1 VNAISLDDKYTAT
14 QGRIFLSGTQALV
27 RLPIEQARR
36 DAAAGHNTAGFIS
49 GYRGSPL
56 GGYDNA
62 LWAAAR
68 HLEANRIHFEPGVN
82 EDLAATAIWGTQ
94 QVPLLKEARY
104 DGVFGLWYG
113 KGPGVD
119 RSTDAIKHGNF
130 AGTSPLGGVLALCGD
145 DHAARSSTLAHQ
157 SDHALIHCGMPVLN
171 PTGIQDYIDLSLM
184 GIAMSRYAS
193 LWVGFKCVTDI
204 VDGSANILA
213 GDERIA
219 PVLPTDYEMPPDG
232 LSIRREVAALAQEA
246 RLFEHRILAA
256 QAFVRANRID
266 GVVMGAP
273 GRRRLGIV
281 TTGKGLA
288 DTAEALALL
297 GLDAEHLSALGVAIY
312 KVGMVWPLEPEGIRR
327 FAQDCDELLV
337 IEEKRPVIEE
347 QIAHL
352 LYNLPSDLRPRLV
365 GKRDETGKPL
375 ICETGELN
383 ADLIVIAV
391 AQRLDAL
398 GQTTEHSAKAQAV
411 LSLNGQ
417 QIENA
422 QVVRTPSF
430 CAGCPHNRSTRI
442 PDGSIASAGIGCH
455 GMAAFMPDRNTLPV
469 SQMGGEGASWIGQA
483 PFVDMPHMFQNIGDG
498 TYFHS
503 GLLALRACVAAN
515 VNITYKV
522 LLNGAV
528 GMTGGQPI
536 EGEDF
541 SGEITAPHVASQVH
555 AEGAGRIAVVSDD
568 PERFAGAH
576 DQFPPGTSFHHRD
589 DLDQVQR
596 ELREW
601 RGVSVLIYDQSC
613 ATERRRLRKRGKYP
627 DSDER
632 LLIASEVCEGCGDC
646 GVQSGCIAIEPLET
660 EMGLKRQINQ
670 SVCNQDYSCLKG
682 FCPSFVSVTGGRLKA
697 RQAGTGLVDLA
708 KDLPEPVLPQAEKG
722 FSLLITGIGG
732 AGVVTVGAVLGMAA
746 HIADRAVTV
755 LDMSGFAQRNGSV
768 TSHLRVGNGSMPQ
781 SMRIPAQ
788 EASLVIGCDP
798 VVTAGPECLAM
809 MNEAECNVVLNRF
822 VAPTSSMALDP
833 DFLIDGSMLE
843 RRIARRIGEEQVK
856 SVDATGMAN
865 AMLGN
870 AIGAN
875 MLLVGHAWQAGLLP
889 IPREAIERAIRL
901 NGTAVEMNLAAF
913 ALGRAL
919 FAQPEAIEAMRG
931 PAEGA
936 APEAMDLSTLVDS
949 RMRHL
954 ANYQDDGL
962 AARYRTLIDR
972 VAQAER
978 QCTPD
983 HGDLAR
989 AVAEIYPRLLAYK
1002 DEYEVAR
1009 LLTTGSL
1016 AQELSDTFEGDY
1028 EVRYNLAPP
1037 LLSRRDPATGRLQ
1050 KRSFGPWLRGPL
1062 RVLASMRRLRGTVF
1076 DLFGYHPHR
1085 RMERALIAEFEAMI
1099 EDVVASLTPENHAH
1113 AVDMVKAYGA
1123 IRGYDIVKEASV
1135 EVARAKASE
1144 ARLAFTSKPQSPSVD
1159 KVAANS

>member
-1 VNAISLDDKYTAT
+1 MNLVAIDDKYTAS

-36 DAAAGHNTAGFIS
+36 DAAVGLDTAGFIS

-68 HLEANRIHFEPGVN
+68 HLEANRVHFEPGVN

-94 QVPLLKEARY
+94 QVPLLQQARY
-104 DGVFGLWYG
+104 DGVFGIWYG

-119 RSTDAIKHGNF
+119 RSMDAIKHGNF

-171 PTGIQDYIDLSLM
+171 PAGIQDYIDLGLM
-184 GIAMSRYAS
+184 GFAMSRYAS

-213 GDERIA
+213 GGDRIT
-219 PVLPTDYEMPPDG
+219 PVLPTDFEMPPDG

-256 QAFVRANRID
+256 QAFARANSID
-266 GVVMGAP
+266 GVVMGAS

-288 DTAEALALL
+288 DTGEALSLL
-297 GLDAEHLSALGVAIY
+297 GFDPGRLSSMGVAIY
-312 KVGMVWPLEPEGIRR
+312 KVGMVWPLEPEGIRQ
-327 FAQDCDELLV
+327 FAQDCDEVLV

-352 LYNLPSDLRPRLV
+352 LYNLPTDLRPRLV

-383 ADLIVIAV
+383 ADLILKAL
-391 AQRLDAL
+391 AQRLDL
-398 GQTTEHSAKAQAV
+398 LEPSQEFPSAAQAV
-411 LSLNGQ
+411 LSRNGQ
-417 QIENA
+417 QVENA
-422 QVVRTPSF
+422 QVLRTPSF

-442 PDGSIASAGIGCH
+442 PEGSIASAGIGCH

-515 VNITYKV
+515 VNITYKI

-555 AEGAGRIAVVSDD
+555 AEGARRIAVVTDD
-568 PERFAGAH
+568 PERFAGNRE
-576 DQFPPGTSFHHRD
+576 QFPPGTSFHHRD
-589 DLDQVQR
+589 DLDLVQR
-596 ELREW
+596 ELRDW

-682 FCPSFVSVTGGRLKA
+682 FCPSFVSVTGGKLKA
-697 RQAGTGLVDLA
+697 RQSGTGLTGLVD
-708 KDLPEPVLPQAEKG
+708 DLPEPVLPQCDEA
-722 FSLLITGIGG
+722 FSLLVTGIGG

-768 TSHLRVGNGSMPQ
+768 MSHLRVGDGGMPQ
-781 SMRIPAQ
+781 SMRIPSRA
-788 EASLVIGCDP
+788 ASLVIGCDP

-809 MNEAECNVVLNRF
+809 MNDAACNVVLNRF
-822 VAPTSSMALDP
+822 VAPTGSMALDP

-843 RRIARRIGEEQVK
+843 RRIARRVGENNVK
-856 SVDATGMAN
+856 SVDATAMAN
-865 AMLGN
+865 SMLGS

-889 IPREAIERAIRL
+889 IPRVAIEEAIRL
-901 NGTAVEMNLAAF
+901 NGTAVDMNLAAF

-919 FAQPEAIEAMRG
+919 FARPEAIEAMHR
-931 PAEGA
+931 PADGVV
-936 APEAMDLSTLVDS
+936 PEAMNLSALIDS

-954 ANYQDDGL
+954 ASYQDDKL
-962 AARYRTLIDR
+962 ASCYRALVER
-972 VAQAER
+972 VANAER
-978 QCTPD
+978 QCAPG
-983 HGDLAR
+983 HEKLAR

-1016 AQELSDTFEGDY
+1016 AQELSDTFEGEY
-1028 EVRYNLAPP
+1028 RVSYNLAPP
-1037 LLSRRDPATGRLQ
+1037 LLSRRNPATGRLQ
-1050 KRSFGPWLRGPL
+1050 KRSFGPWLKGPL
-1062 RVLASMRRLRGTVF
+1062 RMLASMRRLRGTPV

-1085 RMERALIAEFEAMI
+1085 RMERALIAEFESMI
-1099 EDVVASLTPENHAH
+1099 EDVLTSLTPENHTH

-1123 IRGYDIVKEASV
+1123 IRGYDVVKEANV
-1135 EVARAKASE
+1135 EVARARASE
-1144 ARLAFTSKPQSPSVD
+1144 ARAAFNTPGQIPTPDSLAALV
-1159 KVAANS
+1159 